1 MPFLHPIE
9 VRFRDVDTLNH
20 VNHAVIVSYL
30 EAARY
35 AWWREFLQGQPFQ
48 KEGFLIARVELDYR
62 RPILLGE
69 VVRIELRCPKV
80 GRTSFDL
87 AYRVLRGD
95 GVVYAEGRTVQ
106 VMLDF
111 ASGRP
116 VEIRAATR
124 AWLEGQS

>member
-1 MPFLHPIE
+1 MPFSHPIE
-9 VRFRDVDTLNH
+9 VRFRDVDALNH

-35 AWWREFLQGQPFQ
+35 AWWRGYLRGRAFQ
-48 KEGFLIARVELDYR
+48 EEGFLIARAELDYR

-69 VVRIELRCPKV
+69 EVRVELRCPKL

-87 AYRVLRGD
+87 AYRVLRSD
-95 GVVYAEGRTVQ
+95 DQIYAEGRTVQ

-116 VEIRAATR
+116 APIGAATR
-124 AWLEGQS
+124 AWLEGQA